1 MSTANI
7 GVEYQVHQAELGWS
21 EWVKNGAMAGITGKS
36 LRLEAIR
43 FRLLNKDGKEIYLNG
58 NPHLENIGWAG
69 FVGEN
74 EVCGTE
80 GQARKMEGIQFQLT
94 GADADEVSVQ
104 YRTHSQDM
112 GTMAFTR
119 DGGLAGTEGGG
130 KRIEGIQ
137 IIITDKGVDLSQY
150 EVPAFRHFDPAP
162 IPTPAPITTGRLNLK
177 YFNEDSDFLC
187 EDGCGYDVIDQIKL
201 MADAAREAYGH
212 ALFISSGARCESW
225 NAEVGGI
232 PGSNHTLRTA
242 IDVYAPGRMSRD
254 EVDALA
260 AVMQSVGFH
269 TISYHDEL
277 FVHGDLDEG
286 YSWDMN

>member
-1 MSTANI
+1 MNL
-7 GVEYQVHQAELGWS
+7 GVEYQVQQENYGWS
-21 EWVKNGAMAGITGKS
+21 EWFKNGAMAGIIGQG

-43 FRLLNKDGKEIYLNG
+43 FRLLNKDGLDVYLHG
-58 NPHLENIGWAG
+58 NPQLENEGWTG
-69 FVGEN
+69 FVPEN
-74 EVCGTE
+74 EVCGTVGE
-80 GQARKMEGIQFQLT
+80 SRKMEGVQLQLV
-94 GADADEVSVQ
+94 GKDADKYSVQ
-104 YRTHSQDM
+104 YRTHSQNE
-112 GTMAFTR
+112 GTMSFTK
-119 DGGLAGTEGGG
+119 DGGLAGTEGAGE
-130 KRIEGIQ
+130 RMEGIQ
-137 IIITDKGVDLSQY
+137 ILITEKGVDLSQY
-150 EVPAFRHFDPAP
+150 EVPAFKHFDPVVAP
-162 IPTPAPITTGRLNLK
+162 EPVLVTTGRLGLK
-177 YFNEDSDFLC
+177 YFNEDTDFLC
-187 EDGCGYDVIDQIKL
+187 EDGCGYDVIDKIKL

-212 ALFISSGARCESW
+212 QLFISSGARCESW

-242 IDVYAPGRMSRD
+242 VDMYAPGRMSRD